1 MGNIDKDRIV
11 CRCKKVSEGTV
22 IEAIKNGADTYEK
35 VKKETGANT
44 YGCFACRLE
53 IKKLLEENKKENE
66 EEAEKREEIVM
77 NSAEAAYR
85 DIVNGEKSTGFG
97 EVVEVFNNNIHPIT
111 PIELERLQDWKDR
124 NKDKLS
130 DTKFEGANA
139 QAYVYVE

>member
-53 IKKLLEENKKENE
+53 IKKLLHENK
-66 EEAEKREEIVM
+66 
-77 NSAEAAYR
+77 
-85 DIVNGEKSTGFG
+85 
-97 EVVEVFNNNIHPIT
+97 
-111 PIELERLQDWKDR
+111 
-124 NKDKLS
+124 
-130 DTKFEGANA
+130 
-139 QAYVYVE
+139 